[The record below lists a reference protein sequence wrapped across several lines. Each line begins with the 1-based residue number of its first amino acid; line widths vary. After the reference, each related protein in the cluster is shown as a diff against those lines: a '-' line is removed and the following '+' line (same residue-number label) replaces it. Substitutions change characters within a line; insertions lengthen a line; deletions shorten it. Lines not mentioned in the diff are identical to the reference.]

1 MLSQAW
7 WEQVVKL
14 ENLEIVQSW
23 GSKPVVDRG
32 VPVVEVGRR
41 NAEAANCT
49 LMPGEDGLWKVRII
63 IGIIFTDMFSSKKS
77 SSVCYADEF
86 LRCGGVRGD
95 QLEMYL
101 I

>member
-14 ENLEIVQSW
+14 EHLEIVQSW
-23 GSKPVVDRG
+23 GSKPVVDCG
-32 VPVVEVGRR
+32 VPAVEVGHRK
-41 NAEAANCT
+41 AEAANCT
-49 LMPGEDGLWKVRII
+49 VTPGEDGLWKVRII
-63 IGIIFTDMFSSKKS
+63 IGIIFTGMFSSKKS
-77 SSVCYADEF
+77 SSVCYVDEF
-86 LRCGGVRGD
+86 LRCGGVPGD

>member
-14 ENLEIVQSW
+14 EHLEIVQSW

-32 VPVVEVGRR
+32 VPAVEVGRR

-49 LMPGEDGLWKVRII
+49 LTPGEDGLWKVRII
-63 IGIIFTDMFSSKKS
+63 IGIIFTDMFSSKKVPVYVTRRS
-77 SSVCYADEF
+77 SSGVAEF
-86 LRCGGVRGD
+86 AVTNSKCT
-95 QLEMYL
+95 
-101 I
+101 

>member
-14 ENLEIVQSW
+14 EHLEIVQSW
-23 GSKPVVDRG
+23 GSKPVVDCG
-32 VPVVEVGRR
+32 VPAVEVGRR
-41 NAEAANCT
+41 NAEATNCALT
-49 LMPGEDGLWKVRII
+49 PGEDGLWKVRII
-63 IGIIFTDMFSSKKS
+63 IRIIFTDMFSSKKS
-77 SSVCYADEF
+77 STVCYADEF
-86 LRCGGVRGD
+86 LRCDGVRGD

>member
-1 MLSQAW
+1 M
-7 WEQVVKL
+7 
-14 ENLEIVQSW
+14 
-23 GSKPVVDRG
+23 
-32 VPVVEVGRR
+32 EVGGR
-41 NAEAANCT
+41 NAEAANGT
-49 LMPGEDGLWKVRII
+49 LTPGEDGLWKVRII